1 MLRKSAT
8 QWVSVTSPGFIKSF
22 ARQRVLLLWRS
33 STATKM
39 TDRFREVNEKGPGK
53 DFPLG
58 NSTIRNR
65 SRGGENH
72 IPVLRCRGLSAVSK
86 ARMGLFLFLSKPG
99 ELLVRRARL
108 RRLLGSRPQLAPPAE
123 GGSSCR
129 RSFAYGALPLQTC
142 CRACHKSAFRSSTCS
157 SPTEKRTKLG

>member
-1 MLRKSAT
+1 MRNKMLRKSAT

-86 ARMGLFLFLSKPG
+86 ARMGLFLFLSKPAAS
-99 ELLVRRARL
+99 LSANRA
-108 RRLLGSRPQLAPPAE
+108 
-123 GGSSCR
+123 
-129 RSFAYGALPLQTC
+129 SFSFGAQD
-142 CRACHKSAFRSSTCS
+142 
-157 SPTEKRTKLG
+157 